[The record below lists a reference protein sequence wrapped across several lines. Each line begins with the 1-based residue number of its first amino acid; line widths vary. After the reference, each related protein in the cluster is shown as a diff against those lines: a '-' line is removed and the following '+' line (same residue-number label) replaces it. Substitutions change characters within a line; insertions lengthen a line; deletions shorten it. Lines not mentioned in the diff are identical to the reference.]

1 MSLPACEAVTVQP
14 PAPVM
19 LTVLPEIVH
28 WSVAPTAKVTALP
41 EAPPVALTAN
51 AASPNVLLSNASNVI
66 VWLALLM
73 ANDCGTGVAA
83 L

>member
-1 MSLPACEAVTVQP
+1 MVLPACEAVTVQL

-19 LTVLPEIVH
+19 LTLLPETVQL
-28 WSVAPTAKVTALP
+28 PTAAKVTGSP
-41 EAPPVALTAN
+41 EAPPVALTLN

-66 VWLALLM
+66 VWLALAMLKLWK
-73 ANDCGTGVAA
+73 ASSAW